1 MTAPRLRLHDGFA
14 HTSPQRRGLVKEL
27 QCLLHRYR
35 PDVIADGLF
44 GPGTQDAVRAF
55 QRACGLPV
63 DGVVG
68 PATREALLEPSTA
81 AAPERFAT
89 AYPLD
94 HPILLEDLAAAA
106 RYGAAID
113 RAAAKSGL
121 WPALIVAL
129 GSKQSRW
136 GLALDPKGPAGSA
149 DFAPRPGLGRHR
161 TGPLPP
167 DAAGFRRGLMQ
178 LDFDVHELARA
189 GDWRDA
195 EANIAFACGQVAELK
210 RTLRARTMLA
220 GRAVLRAA
228 LAAWDCGLDNVLR
241 AVRQGLDVD
250 FFTAGRDF
258 AGDVLDRTG
267 FFQAHGWD

>member
-1 MTAPRLRLHDGFA
+1 MTEPRLRLHDGFA

-27 QCLLHRYR
+27 QCLLRRYR
-35 PDVIADGLF
+35 PDVVADGLF
-44 GPGTQDAVRAF
+44 GAGTQDAVRAF

-68 PATREALLEPSTA
+68 PATREALLEPTTA

-94 HPILLEDLAAAA
+94 HPILLEDFAAAA

-121 WPALIVAL
+121 WPAVIVAL
-129 GSKQSRW
+129 GSRQSRW
-136 GLALDPKGPAGSA
+136 GLALDPRGPAGTA
-149 DFAPRPGLGRHR
+149 DFAPRSRTVTHR
-161 TGPLPP
+161 AGPVPP
-167 DAAGFRRGLMQ
+167 DAAGFARGLMQ
-178 LDFDVHELARA
+178 IDFDAHEFARS
-189 GDWRDA
+189 GEWRDA
-195 EANIAFACGQVAELK
+195 DANIGFACRRVGELR
-210 RTLRARTMLA
+210 RTLRARTMLQ
-220 GRAVLRAA
+220 GRATLRGA

-241 AVRQGLDVD
+241 AVSQGLDVD
-250 FFTAGRDF
+250 FFTTGRDF
-258 AGDVLDRTG
+258 ARDVLERAG